1 MRRYVVALALFS
13 AAVLASSTLT
23 AEEPKKEE
31 KKKDEKTARKEFS
44 KLMKDTHRG
53 DKSPHARIVAELKKD
68 TPDWAEIAKDTKT
81 FTDMG
86 AAFKGVR
93 LDYVSPAGYIKSAAE
108 LAKATGEKDKKAAT
122 EAFLGLTKT
131 CIACHSYGGPAN
143 ALSFDS
149 DRRLK

>member
-1 MRRYVVALALFS
+1 MRRYVVALALFG
-13 AAVLASSTLT
+13 AAVLASNALT
-23 AEEPKKEE
+23 ADEPKKDD
-31 KKKDEKTARKEFS
+31 KKDEKTARKEFS

-68 TPDWAEIAKDTKT
+68 TPDWEQLAKDAKA
-81 FTDMG
+81 FTYMG

-108 LAKATGEKDKKAAT
+108 LTKATGEKDKKAAS

-131 CIACHSYGGPAN
+131 CGACHSYGGPAT